1 VRSVSL
7 RGKRRFSD
15 ADVERVRLLHQHALH
30 QPHDRRTRDLY
41 FYVRDIGLR
50 RTPMEKECEIGF
62 LRGFGHLRIL
72 NVTVTSAI
80 SALRKHERPWEIGD
94 IIEVLEAWEVA
105 QVARVRRSI

>member
-1 VRSVSL
+1 MAASEVGAINQHGCNAGPR
-7 RGKRRFSD
+7 
-15 ADVERVRLLHQHALH
+15 EQHAG
-30 QPHDRRTRDLY
+30 
-41 FYVRDIGLR
+41 VGLR
-50 RTPMEKECEIGF
+50 KAD
-62 LRGFGHLRIL
+62 GHPFFAAIVTL